1 MYLGTQ
7 AAAHR
12 IGVAPHTI
20 RRWSGS
26 GILPCVRTAGGHRRF
41 REEDVEELV
50 GRGKATQLPD
60 ARLAREHELET
71 LVDMTVRLAS
81 QLDLPELLAEVARQ
95 GTGLLDC
102 QACTIS
108 EFDRESRTV
117 RCLAEFDSSGC
128 RLPDVPPYNIREFPL
143 TARVLLTQENA
154 VVNISDRAADAAEI
168 ATMRHWNIKCLLMA
182 PLANSG
188 GSIGLLELIDRERER
203 RFSHQELRMVRT
215 LAAAVSVALQNAWAT
230 AAAQRTGLE
239 AEYFGAAVERMTAV
253 LCTVCNASTSS
264 EVLRATAAA
273 ACEALDCTAATA
285 SWIDDSS
292 SAWNRASCLY
302 ESPGSPGK
310 EYAHALVCRA
320 PCGEGHLVLSGSV
333 CETPPATLG
342 GLARL
347 LASVAAL
354 TITRL
359 SVAEQSSTSSDTA
372 SVTPVCS
379 FAHSVPVR
387 GRVPGPVVGTSRG

>member
-1 MYLGTQ
+1 M
-7 AAAHR
+7 
-12 IGVAPHTI
+12 
-20 RRWSGS
+20 
-26 GILPCVRTAGGHRRF
+26 PCVRTAGGHRRF

-50 GRGKATQLPD
+50 GRGKATRLPE
-60 ARLAREHELET
+60 ARLARERELET

-128 RLPDVPPYNIREFPL
+128 RLPDVPPYNVREFPL
-143 TARVLLTQENA
+143 TARVLLNQEDA
-154 VVNISDRAADAAEI
+154 VVNIGDPAADAAEI
-168 ATMRHWNIKCLLMA
+168 ATMRHWNIKCLVMA

-203 RFSHQELRMVRT
+203 RFSRQELRMVRT
-215 LAAAVSVALQNAWAT
+215 LAAVASVALQNAWAI
-230 AAAQRTGLE
+230 AAAQRAGLE
-239 AEYFGAAVERMTAV
+239 AEYFGAAVERMTTAF
-253 LCTVCNASTSS
+253 CSVCDASTRSD
-264 EVLRATAAA
+264 VLRATAAA

-292 SAWNRASCLY
+292 SPGNSASCLC

-310 EYAHALVCRA
+310 ESAHALVTRS

-333 CETPPATLG
+333 RESPPATLG

-347 LASVAAL
+347 LATVAAL

-359 SVAEQSSTSSDTA
+359 PSAERSSTSTDPA
-372 SVTPVCS
+372 SATPVPAS
-379 FAHSVPVR
+379 AHPA
-387 GRVPGPVVGTSRG
+387 PGQVA

>member
-12 IGVAPHTI
+12 LGVATHTI

-50 GRGKATQLPD
+50 GGGNATRPVD
-60 ARLAREHELET
+60 ARLARERELET

-81 QLDLPELLAEVARQ
+81 QLDLPELLADVARQ

-128 RLPDVPPYNIREFPL
+128 RLPDVPPYNIRDFPL
-143 TARVLLTQENA
+143 TARVLLNQEHA
-154 VVNISDRAADAAEI
+154 VVNMSDRAADAAEI

-188 GSIGLLELIDRERER
+188 GSIGLLELIDRKRER
-203 RFSHQELRMVRT
+203 RFSRQDLRMVRT
-215 LAAAVSVALQNAWAT
+215 LAAVASVALQNAWAL
-230 AAAQRTGLE
+230 AAVQRGGLE
-239 AEYFGAAVERMTAV
+239 AEHYGAAVERMTVA
-253 LCTVCNASTSS
+253 LGTVCNASTSS

-273 ACEALDCTAATA
+273 ACEALDYTVAIA
-285 SWIDDSS
+285 SWSDDSS
-292 SAWNRASCLY
+292 NAGNRASCLDVP
-302 ESPGSPGK
+302 PGSSEQK
-310 EYAHALVCRA
+310 YLHALVCHA

-372 SVTPVCS
+372 SVTPVS
-379 FAHSVPVR
+379 TSAHPASGQVA
-387 GRVPGPVVGTSRG
+387 

>member
-1 MYLGTQ
+1 
-7 AAAHR
+7 
-12 IGVAPHTI
+12 
-20 RRWSGS
+20 
-26 GILPCVRTAGGHRRF
+26 VRTAGGHRRF
-41 REEDVEELV
+41 QEEDVEELL
-50 GRGKATQLPD
+50 GRGKARRLPD
-60 ARLAREHELET
+60 ARLARERELET
-71 LVDMTVRLAS
+71 LVDMTVRLCS

-95 GTGLLDC
+95 GTGLLHC
-102 QACTIS
+102 QACLIS

-143 TARVLLTQENA
+143 TTRVLLKEETA
-154 VVNISDRAADAAEI
+154 IVNIGDPAADAAEI
-168 ATMRHWNIKCLLMA
+168 ATMRPWNIKCFLMA
-182 PLANSG
+182 PLTSSA

-203 RFSHQELRMVRT
+203 RFSRQDLRMVRT
-215 LAAAVSVALQNAWAT
+215 LAAAASVALQNAWAI
-230 AAAQRTGLE
+230 AAVQRSGLE
-239 AEYFGAAVERMTAV
+239 AEHYGAAVERMTVA
-253 LCTVCNASTSS
+253 LGTVCNASTSS

-285 SWIDDSS
+285 SWIDHSS
-292 SAWNRASCLY
+292 SAGNSASCLDVP
-302 ESPGSPGK
+302 PGSPEQ
-310 EYAHALVCRA
+310 EYSHALVCRA

-372 SVTPVCS
+372 SVC
-379 FAHSVPVR
+379 
-387 GRVPGPVVGTSRG
+387 

>member
-12 IGVAPHTI
+12 LGVTPHTL
-20 RRWSGS
+20 RRWSAS

-41 REEDVEELV
+41 QEEDVKELV
-50 GRGKATQLPD
+50 DGGNATRLAD
-60 ARLAREHELET
+60 ARLARERELET
-71 LVDMTVRLAS
+71 LVDMTVRLCS
-81 QLDLPELLAEVARQ
+81 QLDLSELLAEVARQ
-95 GTGLLDC
+95 GTGLLHC
-102 QACTIS
+102 QACLIS
-108 EFDRESRTV
+108 EFDRESGAV

-143 TARVLLTQENA
+143 TARVLLNQENA
-154 VVNISDRAADAAEI
+154 VVNMSDPAADAAEI
-168 ATMRHWNIKCLLMA
+168 ATMRPWNIKCFLMA
-182 PLANSG
+182 PLTSSA

-203 RFSHQELRMVRT
+203 RFSRQDLRMVRT
-215 LAAAVSVALQNAWAT
+215 LAAAASVALQNAWAI
-230 AAAQRTGLE
+230 AAVQRSGLE
-239 AEYFGAAVERMTAV
+239 AEHYGAAVERMTVA
-253 LCTVCNASTSS
+253 LGTVCNASTSS

-285 SWIDDSS
+285 SWIDHSS
-292 SAWNRASCLY
+292 SAGNSASCLDVP
-302 ESPGSPGK
+302 PGSPEQK
-310 EYAHALVCRA
+310 YSHALVCRA

-372 SVTPVCS
+372 SVC
-379 FAHSVPVR
+379 
-387 GRVPGPVVGTSRG
+387 